1 MIVTITST
9 GQTLEDPLDGRFG
22 RARFFVIFNT
32 ETGELRAVDNVQN
45 LQAPQGAGIQAAK
58 TIIDQGAEVVITGH
72 CGPNAFQ
79 TLQAAGVNVVVGAQG
94 TVGQVLEKFNK
105 GELGYAPAADV
116 PGHWS

>member
-1 MIVTITST
+1 MMVAITST
-9 GQTLEDPLDGRFG
+9 GQTLDDQLDERFG
-22 RARFFVIFNT
+22 RARFFLILNT

-58 TIIDQGAEVVITGH
+58 TVIDQGAEVVITGH

-79 TLQAAGVNVVVGAQG
+79 TLQAAGIKVVVGAQG

-105 GELGYAPAADV
+105 GELKHSSAADV